1 MLSVRSFA
9 SQAGRRKPSALPS
22 SGWTHHDDA
31 GGKSRKVKALAKKRW
46 TPERVRKVTGGRKY
60 SLVPDQHADL
70 LFAMGLLNEDASMSA
85 NKLRKYKQINHMA
98 SLMEP
103 LLLPLLKEH
112 KTVRMLDVGAGNS
125 FLTIL
130 LAHRFGV
137 QWDHPALIV
146 GVERNAKLVES
157 SRRKAEALG
166 LDHILSYLNV
176 DVGSISPAQ
185 AFGQAFPNQPDK
197 HGDQAEEQ
205 RSEDELKKF
214 QKQTRAHAVFALHA
228 CDTATDHA
236 IGFGIQHNA
245 DVIAVA
251 PCCQAELA
259 ASWRGLA
266 REANSPSAGLQN
278 HAFAPI
284 WQSPN
289 IRRETAAQV
298 TDAMRMLLLRSRGY
312 EVTATEFVESA
323 HSHKNRLITAVRRG
337 SYLHSA
343 RAEYLRLKETTG
355 GCGIAL
361 EELVLLQ
368 EQE

>member
-1 MLSVRSFA
+1 
-9 SQAGRRKPSALPS
+9 
-22 SGWTHHDDA
+22 
-31 GGKSRKVKALAKKRW
+31 
-46 TPERVRKVTGGRKY
+46 
-60 SLVPDQHADL
+60 
-70 LFAMGLLNEDASMSA
+70 MGLLNEDASMSA

-130 LAHRFGV
+130 LAHRFST
-137 QWDHPALIV
+137 QWQHPAMIL
-146 GVERNAKLVES
+146 GVEKNTKLVES
-157 SRRKAEALG
+157 NIRKSQALG

-176 DVGSISPAQ
+176 DMSAISPAQ
-185 AFGQAFPNQPDK
+185 AYGQAFPNQPK
-197 HGDQAEEQ
+197 LEQQATDHEND
-205 RSEDELKKF
+205 DEVNKF
-214 QKQTRAHAVFALHA
+214 RKRTRAHVVFALHA

-236 IGFGIQHNA
+236 IGFGIKHNA

-259 ASWRGLA
+259 ASWRDLA
-266 REANSPSAGLQN
+266 RESNSPSGLVALE
-278 HAFAPI
+278 HPFAPI

-289 IRRETAAQV
+289 LRRETAAHV

-312 EVTATEFVESA
+312 EVTATEFVESE

-337 SYLHSA
+337 SYLDSA
-343 RAEYLRLKETTG
+343 RAEYLRLKEATG
-355 GCGIAL
+355 GRGIVL
-361 EELVLLQ
+361 EGLVLQ
-368 EQE
+368 Q